1 MIDSGENDESANEKR
16 LRVDGCKRAMMMS
29 SGSIKGEK
37 AEAEAERREE
47 GPQGPELKSLED
59 SGTLTGVCD

>member
-1 MIDSGENDESANEKR
+1 MKSD
-16 LRVDGCKRAMMMS
+16 RVDGCKRAMMMS

>member
-1 MIDSGENDESANEKR
+1 MAPPAGGKGGLIDSRENDGSANEKR

-37 AEAEAERREE
+37 A
-47 GPQGPELKSLED
+47 GG
-59 SGTLTGVCD
+59 